1 MKIKKYEVYEMKEAL
16 EQIKKDLGPEA
27 VILSTRKI
35 VKSGNYGLFSK
46 PMIEV
51 TAAVDYQ
58 TEKKPPSIKQEIP
71 KKNTHP
77 FPPKQEDNYEEK
89 QDKLTDL
96 INSLGLDKFKTLID
110 DITEI
115 KQQVSEVKSVM
126 SDNLFIDLDDNLLR
140 FYKAMIKNEVDE
152 VIAYRFLKKIENRF
166 SGNLSQIQLKSA
178 IIQLF
183 SEILPIEYDYFDAM
197 KQKIIAMVGPTGVG
211 KTTTIAKIAANM
223 ALKMHKKVCLISI
236 DTFRIGAVEQLKTY
250 AEIVDVPLEVASS
263 PEELKEIII
272 KCKDY
277 DYILLDSMGRSQF
290 DKTQIKDLEA
300 FLNVSTLISV
310 VLVLS
315 MSSNHS
321 EILDTYE
328 RYSSL
333 KPEYVIFTKMDETKK
348 FGPVVNLPIVK
359 KIPLLLFTTG
369 QNVPD
374 DMEVPDGKKIARK
387 VLSEIPTLWSE

>member
-1 MKIKKYEVYEMKEAL
+1 MKIKKYEVYEMKDAL
-16 EQIKKDLGPEA
+16 AQIKRDLGPEA

-35 VKSGNYGLFSK
+35 VKNGNYGLFSK

-58 TEKKPPSIKQEIP
+58 TVKNNNSYDKPKE
-71 KKNTHP
+71 
-77 FPPKQEDNYEEK
+77 ENYTPQSNQTEENSEVNK
-89 QDKLTDL
+89 IAEM
-96 INSLGLDKFKTLID
+96 INSIGLDKFKALID
-110 DITEI
+110 DISEI
-115 KQQVSEVKSVM
+115 KQQMSEVKDVISG
-126 SDNLFIDLDDNLLR
+126 NLIVDLNDKLSGYYGILVKNGVDD
-140 FYKAMIKNEVDE
+140 
-152 VIAYRFLKKIENRF
+152 VIAYRFLKKFENRF
-166 SGNLSQIQLKSA
+166 SENLGQIQLKNA
-178 IIQLF
+178 IIQF
-183 SEILPIEYDYFDAM
+183 FAEFLPIKHDYFDVM

-223 ALKMHKKVCLISI
+223 ALKLHKKVCLISI

-250 AEIVDVPLEVASS
+250 ADIVDVPLKVASS
-263 PEELKEIII
+263 PEELKDIIFE
-272 KCKDY
+272 CRDY

-290 DKTQIKDLEA
+290 DKTQIKELES
-300 FLNVSTLISV
+300 FLSISPLITV

-321 EILDTYE
+321 EMYDTYD

-333 KPEYVIFTKMDETKK
+333 HPEYVIFTKMDETRK
-348 FGPVVNLPIVK
+348 FGPVVNLPLIK

-374 DMEVPDGKKIARK
+374 DMEIPDGKKIAKK
-387 VLSEIPTLWSE
+387 VLNEIPTLWSE

>member
-1 MKIKKYEVYEMKEAL
+1 
-16 EQIKKDLGPEA
+16 
-27 VILSTRKI
+27 
-35 VKSGNYGLFSK
+35 
-46 PMIEV
+46 
-51 TAAVDYQ
+51 
-58 TEKKPPSIKQEIP
+58 
-71 KKNTHP
+71 
-77 FPPKQEDNYEEK
+77 
-89 QDKLTDL
+89 
-96 INSLGLDKFKTLID
+96 
-110 DITEI
+110 
-115 KQQVSEVKSVM
+115 
-126 SDNLFIDLDDNLLR
+126 
-140 FYKAMIKNEVDE
+140 
-152 VIAYRFLKKIENRF
+152 
-166 SGNLSQIQLKSA
+166 
-178 IIQLF
+178 
-183 SEILPIEYDYFDAM
+183 M